1 MKILIG
7 LLLAGVSVGSVQA
20 QERVLPRQDHVQV
33 SEGFC
38 QAYGSLSQKIMQHRQ
53 QGADRASNEQALSF
67 VLNETFG
74 PGEEELRNFATS
86 AVIVSLNRAYKEPQ
100 APESQW
106 AVVSQTFG
114 QRQQTQCLQEL
125 RN

>member
-1 MKILIG
+1 MKILMG
-7 LLLAGVSVGSVQA
+7 LLIVGLSIGSAQA
-20 QERVLPRQDHVQV
+20 QERVLPRQDNIQV

-38 QAYGSLSQKIMQHRQ
+38 QAYGSLSQKIMQYRQ
-53 QGADRASNEQALSF
+53 QGVDRASNERALSF

-74 PGEEELRNFATS
+74 PGEEELRDFTAS
-86 AVIVSLNRAYKEPQ
+86 AVVVSLNRAYKEPQ
-100 APESQW
+100 APESQR

-125 RN
+125 R

>member
-1 MKILIG
+1 MG
-7 LLLAGVSVGSVQA
+7 LLIVGLSIGSAQA
-20 QERVLPRQDHVQV
+20 QERVLPRQDNIQV

-38 QAYGSLSQKIMQHRQ
+38 QAYGSLSQKIMQYRQ
-53 QGADRASNEQALSF
+53 QGVDRASNERALSF

-74 PGEEELRNFATS
+74 PGEEELRDFTAS
-86 AVIVSLNRAYKEPQ
+86 AVVVSLNRAYKEPQ
-100 APESQW
+100 APESQR

-125 RN
+125 R

>member
-1 MKILIG
+1 MKILMGVLLMG
-7 LLLAGVSVGSVQA
+7 LSMGSVHA
-20 QERVLPRQDHVQV
+20 QERVLPPQDRVQV

-53 QGADRASNEQALSF
+53 QGADRASNERALAY

-74 PGEEELRNFATS
+74 PGEEELRDFTAS
-86 AVIVSLNRAYKEPQ
+86 AVVVSLNRAYKEPQ

-106 AVVSQTFG
+106 GVVSQTFG

-125 RN
+125 RR